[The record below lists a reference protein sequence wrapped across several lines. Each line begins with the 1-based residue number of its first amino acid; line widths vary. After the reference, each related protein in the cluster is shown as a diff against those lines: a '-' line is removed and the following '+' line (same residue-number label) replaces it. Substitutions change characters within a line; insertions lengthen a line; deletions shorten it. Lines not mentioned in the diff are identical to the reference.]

1 MNKQQLLTTNNLI
14 YPNQSFIEFAKIEI
28 EQSIASRF
36 AQQVSKYNQRL
47 AIQTNKYKWS
57 YDKLNKIANRIAH
70 KILKSCGKEQRI
82 ALLFEHDAPMIAA
95 TLGVLKL
102 GKTYIPLDFTFP
114 KERLSYMLLDS
125 EVGAILTNSF
135 NMEFAK
141 TIAPDN
147 LPIINFDDI
156 ISSDEVSD
164 DIHRGVLPDEV
175 AYILYTSGST
185 GKPKGVMQ
193 SHRNVLHHIRIWT
206 NSLCINA
213 NDRLTLLSSYGWDS
227 AVQDTFG
234 ALLNGASVH
243 PMDVKNEG
251 LENLSQWLMDREIT
265 IYHSTLPLYRQFA
278 RNLTREESLSK
289 LRLLILGGD
298 LINRRDIE
306 LYKEHFSDET
316 IVVNAYGS
324 TESTTCLQ
332 YFVNKQTEITH
343 NVIPAGY
350 AVNDTEVLLLD
361 EEGKQVEAGNTGE
374 IAVKSAHVA
383 LGYWKQP
390 EMTATKFQ
398 SDPNGGDRRIY
409 RMGDLGYIKSD
420 GSIAIAGRKDF
431 QVKIRG
437 FRIELG
443 EIEATLNQHPN
454 VQEAVVTVREDT
466 ADDKRLIAYVVPN
479 QKQVPTISELRS
491 FLQERLPDYFMPS
504 HFMMLKALPLTPNH
518 KIDRKALP
526 APDIARPELEK
537 EFVAPRTPVENIM
550 ARIWT
555 EVLNLER
562 VGIHDNFLDLGGD
575 SLLGFQII
583 ARVRQAGLSM
593 TIRQL
598 RKYPTIAELA
608 LLLDKTST
616 NQVAQGTVTGL
627 VQLTPIK
634 HWVLEQN
641 FADFHSWSQ
650 GVLLEVRQALD
661 LALLEKALEQLL
673 VHHDALRIRFS
684 QGDSGWQQIVAEPDK
699 VTPSIEIV
707 DLSKLSE
714 TEQKYAQEQTIN
726 ALTANLN
733 LIKGPLLKFAFLNLG
748 SCQPSRLLLVI
759 HQALID
765 GVSWRIL
772 LEDLQ
777 TAYEQLRRGEIIKLA
792 PKTTSLKEWAEQL
805 QKYAKSA
812 AIQPELDYW
821 QAVASTQV
829 NRLPIVT
836 SRNANALTL
845 TRDIATL
852 FSIEETRI
860 LLQDVPKVY
869 KTRINE
875 VLLTAF
881 VQSISQWTG
890 DRLLRVDLKGH
901 GREAIME
908 NADISRTVGWF
919 TTIAPILIDIR
930 KTNSLEETLLLVK
943 EQLQRIPNQ
952 GIGYGLLRFL
962 HGDVDIAQK
971 MTAMQAEV
979 SFNYLGQ
986 FDQIL
991 PASSLFGIAE
1001 ESVKIV
1007 RGRPSHPLEV
1017 TGAIVGGRLHFDW
1030 TFSVEVYQQ
1039 SLVEQLAQNF
1049 SEAIQAIIT
1058 RSQSVINVS
1067 STSLI

>member
-1 MNKQQLLTTNNLI
+1 MVIINKQQPLTNNLV
-14 YPNQSFIEFAKIEI
+14 YSNNSFIEFSKAEI

-36 AQQVSKYNQRL
+36 AQQVSKYSQKL
-47 AIQTNKYKWS
+47 AIQTNKYKWN
-57 YDKLNKIANRIAH
+57 YNELNEIANRIAQ
-70 KILKSCGKEQRI
+70 KILTLCGEKPRI

-95 TLGVLKL
+95 TLGVLKV
-102 GKTYIPLDFTFP
+102 GKTYVPLDFSFP

-125 EVGAILTNSF
+125 EAGAIVTNSF
-135 NMEFAK
+135 NIEFAK

-147 LPIINFDDI
+147 VQIINIDDI

-164 DIHRGVLPDEV
+164 DIHRSVSPDEV

-193 SHRNVLHHIRIWT
+193 SHRNVLHHMRIWT
-206 NSLCINA
+206 NSLYINTD
-213 NDRLTLLSSYGWDS
+213 DRLTLISSYGWDS

-251 LENLSQWLMDREIT
+251 LENLSQWLIDHEIT

-278 RNLTREESLSK
+278 RNLTSEKSFSK

-298 LINRRDIE
+298 LINKRDIE

-316 IVVNAYGS
+316 TVVNAYGS

-343 NVIPAGY
+343 NVIPVGY

-361 EEGKQVEAGNTGE
+361 DEGKQVEAGSTGE

-398 SDPNGGDRRIY
+398 SDPKGGDQRIY
-409 RMGDLGYIKSD
+409 RMGDLGYIQSN

-443 EIEATLNQHPN
+443 EIEATLSQHPN
-454 VQEAVVTVREDT
+454 VQEAVVTVQEDIGG
-466 ADDKRLIAYVVPN
+466 DKRLIAYVVPN

-504 HFMMLKALPLTPNH
+504 HFMMLKALPLTANH

-526 APDIARPELEK
+526 APDIARPELER
-537 EFVAPRTPVENIM
+537 EFVAPRTSVEKIM

-555 EVLNLER
+555 EVLNVDQ

-583 ARVRQAGLSM
+583 AKGRQAGLSM

-608 LLLDKTST
+608 SLVDTTST
-616 NQVAQGTVTGL
+616 NQVDQKAVTGL

-650 GVLLEVRQALD
+650 GILLEVRQVLD
-661 LALLEKALEQLL
+661 LALLEKALKQLL

-684 QGDSGWQQIVAEPDK
+684 QGDSGWQQIVAEPDQ
-699 VTPSIEIV
+699 VALSIEIL

-714 TEQKYAQEQTIN
+714 TEQKSALDQAIN
-726 ALTANLN
+726 TLTASLN

-748 SCQPSRLLLVI
+748 SHQPSQILLVI

-772 LEDLQ
+772 LSDLQ
-777 TAYEQLRRGEIIKLA
+777 TAYQQLHRGETIKLP
-792 PKTTSLKEWAEQL
+792 PKTTSLKQWAEQL
-805 QKYAKSA
+805 QEYAKSA
-812 AIQPELDYW
+812 AIQQELDYW

-829 NRLPIVT
+829 SRLPIVT
-836 SRNANALTL
+836 SINANALSL
-845 TRDIATL
+845 TRDISTL
-852 FSIEETRI
+852 FTIEETRI

-869 KTRINE
+869 STRINE
-875 VLLTAF
+875 VLLTAL

-901 GREAIME
+901 GREALIE
-908 NADISRTVGWF
+908 NVDISRTVGWF
-919 TTIAPILIDIR
+919 TTIAPVLIDLR
-930 KTNSLEETLLLVK
+930 KTNSLDEALLLVK

-971 MTAMQAEV
+971 MTAIQAEV

-986 FDQIL
+986 FDRIL
-991 PASSLFGIAE
+991 PASSLFEIAP
-1001 ESVKIV
+1001 ESAKIV

-1039 SLVEQLAQNF
+1039 SIVEQLAQNF
-1049 SEAIQAIIT
+1049 SEAIQSIIT
-1058 RSQSVINVS
+1058 RSQSVL
-1067 STSLI
+1067 TK